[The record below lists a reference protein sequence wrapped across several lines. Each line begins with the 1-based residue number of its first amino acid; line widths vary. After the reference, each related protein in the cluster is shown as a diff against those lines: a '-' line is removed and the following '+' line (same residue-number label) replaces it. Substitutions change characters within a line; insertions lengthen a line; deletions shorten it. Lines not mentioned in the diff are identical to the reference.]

1 MDPIPG
7 LDLDQPPFDLLD
19 APSRERLQ
27 ASVDLSLHPAGST
40 LIEAGQGSPNV
51 FVILKGLV
59 HAYQPGEPGGQR
71 PFGDYGPGDLFGVW
85 AVTVGRARLSYRT
98 QTDTLCFL
106 IPAGL
111 FHRLL
116 ADNPAFAAYFS
127 EGMASKGRLA
137 AGGPDHGEA
146 AELMLIRV
154 GDARAT
160 PPVRVHADVT
170 IADATAQLHERRVD
184 CLLVEDPAHAE
195 PGIVTRTDLLE
206 AVALQRAPL
215 EAEVGPLA
223 NRPLVTVDT
232 GQALFEALITMTE
245 RRIERVVVRDR
256 DAIKGT
262 LGLAEVLS
270 HFTSQSHLIGLR
282 LGRAR
287 TLEQVTE
294 AAQGMDQLI
303 RALNAH
309 GARIPYVMRLVSAL
323 NTRVMGR
330 IFELLVPR
338 ELRPQLCLLVM
349 GSEGRREQL
358 LKTDQDNALVIADGL
373 EWDGLEAAMER
384 FSQTLMD
391 IGYPPCP
398 GKVMVNNP
406 AWRMTVSGWRGR
418 IAHWRS
424 QTDGQA
430 ALDLSI
436 ALDARPVAGNTDL
449 FDPVKQGLMG
459 LGEDEI
465 LLHHLARAT
474 LHFDT
479 QLTFFGR
486 VKAGDQ
492 GVDIKK
498 AGIFPVVHGLRCLAL
513 RHGIA
518 QTGTF
523 ERCDLLVDRG
533 HLPRTLGRDLQQ
545 ALSAFQRMRLRTQ
558 LAAIDAGGTPDNF
571 IDTGSLGRLDREM
584 LRDALHVIK
593 EFRESIARSFRLST

>member
-27 ASVDLSLHPAGST
+27 ASVDLALHPPGST
-40 LIEAGQGSPNV
+40 LIEAGQSSPHV

-59 HAYQPGEPGGQR
+59 HAYQPGGQGGQR
-71 PFGDYGPGDLFGVW
+71 PFGDYGPGDVFGVW
-85 AVTVGRARLSYRT
+85 AVTVGRARLSYRA
-98 QTDTLCFL
+98 QADTLCFL
-106 IPAGL
+106 IPAAL

-116 ADNPAFAAYFS
+116 ADNPGFAAYFS

-137 AGGPDHGEA
+137 AGAPDHGEA
-146 AELMLIRV
+146 AELMIIRV
-154 GDARAT
+154 GDAQPT
-160 PPVRVHADVT
+160 PPVRVNADVT
-170 IADATAQLHERRVD
+170 IADATAHLHERRAD
-184 CLLVEDPAHAE
+184 CLLVEDPAYPE

-206 AVALQRAPL
+206 ALALARAPL
-215 EAEVGPLA
+215 QAPVGPLA
-223 NRPLVTVDT
+223 NRPLVTIDA
-232 GQALFEALITMTE
+232 GQAMFEALITMTE
-245 RRIERVVVRDR
+245 RRIERVVVKDR
-256 DAIKGT
+256 DAITGT

-270 HFTSQSHLIGLR
+270 HFTSHSHLIGLR

-294 AAQGMDQLI
+294 AAQGMDGLI
-303 RALNAH
+303 RALHGH

-338 ELRPQLCLLVM
+338 EVRPKLCLLVM

-358 LKTDQDNALVIADGL
+358 LKTDQDNALVIADDLQWGGL
-373 EWDGLEAAMER
+373 EEAMER
-384 FSQTLMD
+384 FSQALD
-391 IGYPPCP
+391 AIGYPPCP

-406 AWRMTVSGWRGR
+406 AWRMTVSGWRER
-418 IAHWRS
+418 IEGWRR

-430 ALDLSI
+430 SLDLSI
-436 ALDARPVAGNTDL
+436 ALDARPVAGNAEL
-449 FDPVKQGLMG
+449 FAPVKAGLMA
-459 LGEDEI
+459 LGDDEI

-474 LHFDT
+474 LNFDT

-486 VKAGDQ
+486 VKTGDH

-498 AGIFPVVHGLRCLAL
+498 GGIFPVVHGVRCLAL
-513 RHGIA
+513 RHGIEE
-518 QTGTF
+518 TGTF
-523 ERCDLLVDRG
+523 ERCKLLVERG
-533 HLPRTLGRDLQQ
+533 HLPEALGRDLRQ
-545 ALSAFQRMRLRTQ
+545 ALGALQRMRLRTQ
-558 LAAIDAGGTPDNF
+558 LVAIDAGQAPDNF
-571 IDTGSLGRLDREM
+571 IDTGSLGRLDREL

-593 EFRESIARSFRLST
+593 EFRESIARSFHLSA

>member
-27 ASVDLSLHPAGST
+27 ASVDLTLHPPGST
-40 LIEAGQGSPNV
+40 LIEAGQPSPHV
-51 FVILKGLV
+51 LVILKGLV
-59 HAYQPGEPGGQR
+59 HAYQPGGQSGQR
-71 PFGDYGPGDLFGVW
+71 PFGDYGPGDVIGVW
-85 AVTVGRARLSYRT
+85 AVMVGRARLSYRA

-106 IPAGL
+106 IPSAL

-116 ADNPAFAAYFS
+116 ADNPTFAAYFN

-146 AELMLIRV
+146 AELMLIQV
-154 GDARAT
+154 ADARPT
-160 PPVRVHADVT
+160 PPVRVNADIT

-184 CLLVEDPAHAE
+184 CLLVEDPAYPE

-206 AVALQRAPL
+206 AVALVHAPL

-232 GQALFEALITMTE
+232 SQALFEALIAMTE
-245 RRIERVVVRDR
+245 RRIERVVVKDR
-256 DAIKGT
+256 GAITGT

-270 HFTSQSHLIGLR
+270 HFTSHSHLIGLR

-303 RALNAH
+303 RALHAH
-309 GARIPYVMRLVSAL
+309 GARISYVMRLVSAL

-330 IFELLVPR
+330 IFDLVVPP
-338 ELRPQLCLLVM
+338 EVRPHLCLLVM

-358 LKTDQDNALVIADGL
+358 LKTDQDNALVIADDL
-373 EWDGLEAAMER
+373 EWDGLEGAMER
-384 FSQTLMD
+384 FSQALMD

-398 GKVMVNNP
+398 GQVMVNNP
-406 AWRMTVSGWRGR
+406 AWRMTVGGWRMR
-418 IAHWRS
+418 IVRWQR

-430 ALDLSI
+430 SLDLSI
-436 ALDARPVAGNTDL
+436 ALDARPVAGNAEL
-449 FDPVKQGLMG
+449 FTPVKRGLMA
-459 LGEDEI
+459 LGEDEV

-474 LHFDT
+474 LNFDT
-479 QLTFFGR
+479 QLSFFGR
-486 VKAGDQ
+486 VKSGDE

-498 AGIFPVVHGLRCLAL
+498 GGIFPVVHGVRCLAL

-518 QTGTF
+518 ETGTF
-523 ERCDLLVDRG
+523 ERCELLAERG
-533 HLPRTLGRDLQQ
+533 HLAATLARDLQQ
-545 ALSAFQRMRLRTQ
+545 ALSALQRMRLRTQ
-558 LAAIDAGGTPDNF
+558 LAAIDAGGTADNF
-571 IDTGSLGRLDREM
+571 IDTGSLGRLDRET